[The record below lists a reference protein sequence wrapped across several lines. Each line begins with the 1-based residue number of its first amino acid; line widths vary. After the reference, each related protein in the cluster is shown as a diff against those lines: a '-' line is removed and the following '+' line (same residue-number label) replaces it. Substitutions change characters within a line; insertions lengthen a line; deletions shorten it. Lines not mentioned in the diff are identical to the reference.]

1 MTNKAKKVDNGY
13 KNLWVF
19 FLTFVVFS
27 TIILLSNLS
36 KINTINTIVMVGS
49 TLLLISSIAVF
60 VYYSDKAIATSTR
73 KIAALCATMLV
84 SYVLIYVCDAVVGQ
98 VEIAPFALCTLVISL
113 LVSGKSSFI
122 GNFLVII
129 LYYLQHVNF
138 QSGEVILFDET
149 SFYVL
154 FAGIATAVC
163 SSCVQGK
170 YSSRFS
176 YISIGFVLG
185 LISAI
190 CRLLVFL
197 MINPAAGW
205 DTVYMP
211 LVWSFVGGVL
221 TTMLMFVVLPLFER
235 LFNVVSPFRYSE
247 IANTNTSLMRKMY
260 EIAPGTF
267 NHSLTVANYVEACAS
282 AIGENP
288 FLARAIAYYHDIGKM
303 KNPQYFAENQLDG
316 VNLHDQITP
325 ETSVSIIKSHTTYG
339 ISLAK
344 QHRLPIEIQ
353 RAIVE
358 HHGTMPIKYFYFK
371 AQKYTDGKLAYD
383 EYSYAGPKPTSKLT
397 AILMI
402 CDACEA
408 ALRASNDKSKA
419 ESIVDA
425 IVDERMRFN
434 QFSDCPLT
442 MQEIDVIKSTIITT
456 FIGIKHKR
464 VKYPEIKLEEHK

>member
-19 FLTFVVFS
+19 FLTFVVFCA
-27 TIILLSNLS
+27 IILLSNLS
-36 KINTINTIVMVGS
+36 KINTINAIVMVGC
-49 TLLLISSIAVF
+49 TLLLIISIVVF

-73 KIAALCATMLV
+73 KISALCATMLV
-84 SYVLIYVCDAVVGQ
+84 SYVLIYVCDVVVGQ

-113 LVSGKSSFI
+113 LVSSKSSFI
-122 GNFLVII
+122 GNFLVIM

-138 QSGEVILFDET
+138 QSGAVLFDEK
-149 SFYVL
+149 SFFVL
-154 FAGIATAVC
+154 FCGIATAVC

-185 LISAI
+185 LIAAI

-197 MINPAAGW
+197 MLHTTYDW
-205 DTVYMP
+205 QTVYMP

-221 TTMLMFVVLPLFER
+221 TTMIMFAVLPVFER

-303 KNPQYFAENQLDG
+303 KNPQYFSENQLDG

-339 ISLAK
+339 IALAK

-383 EYSYAGPKPTSKLT
+383 EYSYEGPKPTSKLT

-408 ALRASNDKSKA
+408 ALRASNNKGKA
-419 ESIVDA
+419 ESIVDS
-425 IVDERMRFN
+425 IVDERMRFD

-442 MQEIDVIKSTIITT
+442 MQEIDIIKSTIITT

-464 VKYPEIKLEEHK
+464 VKYPEIKLEGESR

>member
-1 MTNKAKKVDNGY
+1 MINKAKKQDNGY
-13 KNLWVF
+13 KNILVF
-19 FLTFVVFS
+19 LLTFLVFS
-27 TIILLSNLS
+27 AIILLSNLS
-36 KINTINTIVMVGS
+36 KITLINAIVMVGC

-60 VYYSDKAIATSTR
+60 VYYSDKSIANSTR
-73 KIAALCATMLV
+73 KIATLCATMLV
-84 SYVLIYVCDAVVGQ
+84 SYVLIYLCDVVIGQ
-98 VEIAPFALCTLVISL
+98 VEVAPFALCTLVISL
-113 LVSGKSSFI
+113 LVSNKSSFI

-138 QSGEVILFDET
+138 QTETILFDET
-149 SFYVL
+149 SFFVL
-154 FAGIATAVC
+154 FCGIATAVC

-185 LISAI
+185 LISAV
-190 CRLLVFL
+190 CRFLVFL
-197 MINPAAGW
+197 MVNPEQSW
-205 DTVYMP
+205 DVITMP
-211 LVWSFVGGVL
+211 LIWAFVGGVV
-221 TTMLMFVVLPLFER
+221 TTMVMFVLLPLFER

-247 IANTNTSLMRKMY
+247 IANTNTTLMRKMY
-260 EIAPGTF
+260 ESAPGTF
-267 NHSLTVANYVEACAS
+267 NHSLTVANYVEACAT
-282 AIGENP
+282 AVGEDP
-288 FLARAIAYYHDIGKM
+288 ILARAIAYYHDIGKM
-303 KNPQYFAENQLDG
+303 KNPQYFSENQLDG

-325 ETSVSIIKSHTTYG
+325 ETSVSIIKSHTSYG

-344 QHRLPIEIQ
+344 QYRLPIEIQ

-383 EYSYAGPKPTSKLT
+383 NYSYEGPKPTSKLT

-408 ALRASNDKSKA
+408 ALRASNNKSRA
-419 ESIVDA
+419 ESIVDS
-425 IVDERMRFN
+425 IVDERMRFD
-434 QFSDCPLT
+434 QFSDCPIT
-442 MQEIDVIKSTIITT
+442 MQEIDIIKSTIITT

-464 VKYPEIKLEEHK
+464 VKYPEIKLEGENK